1 MAQMDLKKYQPYI
14 IIGVIVLFALLTLW
28 TRGIPS
34 EGLVTA
40 EGVNLLGNDPWYS
53 LRQVEQSVANFPGYA
68 WFDTM
73 TFYPSGDVI
82 YWGPL
87 FVQIIAALCVLT
99 GAATRPEI
107 MLVASWV
114 PPLMA
119 VAMVPV
125 TYLLAKKIADWK
137 TGLIAAGLIA
147 VIGSNYAYRSLF
159 GFVDHHIAETLFST
173 IFVLAYVTA
182 LLATRDHPFSLK
194 DRGTLTVESLKAPV
208 LASALAGIAYLLG
221 LFNMPTMILFALIV
235 VVFTLVQFLLD
246 FFQDRSS
253 DYLVLVNAVVF
264 GVAILGM
271 AAFGFPHPGLDLSR
285 YTVGHVIVYAV
296 LIAGT
301 LALYGLS
308 VFLKGRP
315 KYYYPAAL
323 ALIAAAAV
331 AVLFVALPDIYNL
344 LISSLISFFGEQPVT
359 TTVQEARAWS
369 FSAAWATFHWGLVLA
384 AGGAA
389 ALLWKNL
396 ERVNPAHVFVL
407 IWSAI
412 ILASTAAHVR
422 YEYYLA
428 ANIALLSAVFA
439 GVVIDATWKDVA
451 RLLGRGSG
459 SKASSGPA
467 TTVKQEEAP
476 RKGKK
481 GGKGPEARKAKV
493 PPKNQPDYLKVGAFA
508 AVVAVTLL
516 FAGTSLMGNIALGTN
531 AKYSGMDSQWMEALE
546 WMGENTPDPGVD
558 YYAIYDRES
567 FTYPEESYGVMS
579 WWDYGHWITFVSKR
593 IPNNN
598 PFQHGVSG
606 PNGSATYFV
615 STSEDAANRVL
626 DNVGTRYVITDIQL
640 DTMKFHA
647 PATWADPEVG
657 QKPFQP
663 YFLLPESAGSTN
675 YQAVPFN
682 TQEYYL
688 TMVSR
693 LHNFDG
699 SMTDPTEASV
709 IYAEY
714 REPEAANTSLPVITR
729 TEQMDATAGAAAVEA
744 YNRNAPAGSGATL
757 LNMYYQYRGDS
768 VLQPLERVPA
778 LQHYRLVH
786 ETPRNV
792 YGNVGED
799 GPDLKTVKIFEYVPG
814 ATINGEGIIEVP
826 IVTNTGREFTYRQE
840 SVNGTFVVPYATSGW
855 SGEVKAT
862 GPYRIA
868 GTGQTFDVTEED
880 ILQGRTIN

>member
-40 EGVNLLGNDPWYS
+40 EGVNLLGNDPWYKV
-53 LRQVEQSVANFPGYA
+53 RQVEQTVANYPGYA

-73 TFYPSGDVI
+73 TLYPTGDTI
-82 YWGPL
+82 HWGPL
-87 FVQIIAALCVLT
+87 FAQIAAALCLLT

-107 MLVASWV
+107 MVVASWV

-173 IFVLAYVTA
+173 IFVLAYVAA
-182 LLATRDHPFSLK
+182 LLATRDRPLSPKNFETLK
-194 DRGTLTVESLKAPV
+194 IPV
-208 LASALAGIAYLLG
+208 FTAALAGIAYLLG
-221 LFNMPTMILFALIV
+221 FFNMPTMVLFALIV
-235 VVFTLVQFLLD
+235 AAFTLVQFILD
-246 FFQDRSS
+246 FFQGRSS
-253 DYLVLVNAVVF
+253 EYLVLINAVVF
-264 GVAILGM
+264 GVVIVG
-271 AAFGFPHPGLDLSR
+271 AAASGFPHSGLSLIY
-285 YTVGHVIVYAV
+285 YTPGHVIVYAA
-296 LIAGT
+296 LIGGT

-308 VFLKGRP
+308 VFLKERP
-315 KYYYPAAL
+315 KYYFPAAL
-323 ALIAAAAV
+323 VAVAALAV
-331 AVLFVALPDIYNL
+331 AVLYIALPDIYNL
-344 LISSLISFFGEQPVT
+344 LVANLFSFFGERPTT

-369 FSAAWATFHWGLVLA
+369 FAAAWTTFHWGLVLA

-389 ALLWKNL
+389 ALLWQSR

-407 IWSAI
+407 IWTAI
-412 ILASTAAHVR
+412 ILASTVAHVR

-439 GVVIDATWKDVA
+439 GAVIDATWKDAA

-459 SKASSGPA
+459 SRPSSGPA
-467 TTVKQEEAP
+467 ATEKQEEPA

-481 GGKGPEARKAKV
+481 GGKAPEARKAKV
-493 PPKNQPDYLKVGAFA
+493 PPRDQPDYLKVGAFA
-508 AVVAVTLL
+508 AVIVVTLL
-516 FAGTSLMGNIALGTN
+516 FAVASLTGNIALATS
-531 AKYSGMDSQWMEALE
+531 AKYGGMDSQWMEALE

-558 YYAIYDRES
+558 YYAIYDRNT

-579 WWDYGHWITFVSKR
+579 WWDYGHWITFISKR

-615 STSEDAANRVL
+615 STSEEAANRIL
-626 DNVGTRYVITDIQL
+626 DAIGTRYVVTDIQL
-640 DTMKFHA
+640 DTGKFHA
-647 PATWADPEVG
+647 PATWADPDVG
-657 QKPFQP
+657 VERFQP
-663 YFLLPESAGSTN
+663 YFLLPVSAGSTN
-675 YQAVPFN
+675 YQPMPFYN
-682 TQEYYL
+682 QEYYL

-699 SMTDPTEASV
+699 SMTDPTSQV

-714 REPEAANTSLPVITR
+714 REEGSANSSLPVITR
-729 TEQMDATAGAAAVEA
+729 TEQMNATAGAAAVEV

-768 VLQPLERVPA
+768 ILQPLERVPA

-786 ETPRNV
+786 ETPQNV
-792 YGNVGED
+792 YDNVGES
-799 GPDLKTVKIFEYVPG
+799 GPDLKAVKVFEYVPG
-814 ATINGEGIIEVP
+814 ARIRGEGVIEVP
-826 IVTNTGREFTYRQE
+826 VVTNTGRMFTYRQE
-840 SVNGTFVVPYATSGW
+840 SVNGTFIVPYATSGW
-855 SGEVKAT
+855 SGEVKTT
-862 GPYRIA
+862 GSYRIA

-880 ILQGRTIN
+880 IQQGRTIN

>member
-68 WFDTM
+68 WFDHM
-73 TFYPSGDVI
+73 TLYPTGDVV

-87 FVQIIAALCVLT
+87 FVQIAAALCVLT

-107 MLVASWV
+107 MVVASWV

-119 VAMVPV
+119 VVMVPV
-125 TYLLAKKIADWK
+125 TYLLARKIADWK

-173 IFVLAYVTA
+173 IFALAYVAA
-182 LLATRDHPFSLK
+182 LLAARDRPLSPKNLETLK
-194 DRGTLTVESLKAPV
+194 IPV
-208 LASALAGIAYLLG
+208 MIAALAGIAYLLG
-221 LFNMPTMILFALIV
+221 FFNMSTIVLFALIV
-235 VVFTLVQFLLD
+235 TTFTLVQFILD
-246 FFQDRSS
+246 SFQERSS

-264 GVAILGM
+264 GVVIVGA

-285 YTVGHVIVYAV
+285 YTVGHVIVYSG

-315 KYYYPAAL
+315 KYYFPAAL
-323 ALIAAAAV
+323 AGVAAV
-331 AVLFVALPDIYNL
+331 AVAGLYIALPDIYNL
-344 LISSLISFFGEQPVT
+344 LIANLLAFFGGGAT
-359 TTVQEARAWS
+359 STTVQEARPWS
-369 FSAAWATFHWGLVLA
+369 FDAAWMTFHWGLVLA

-389 ALLWKNL
+389 VLLWQNREK
-396 ERVNPAHVFVL
+396 VNPTHVFVL
-407 IWSAI
+407 IWTGI

-439 GVVIDATWKDVA
+439 GAVINATWKDVA
-451 RLLGRGSG
+451 RLLGRGSD
-459 SKASSGPA
+459 SKASSSPVA
-467 TTVKQEEAP
+467 TVKQEEPA

-481 GGKGPEARKAKV
+481 GGKSPDARKTKV

-508 AVVAVTLL
+508 AVIAVTLL

-531 AKYSGMDSQWMEALE
+531 AKYGGIDSQWMGALE

-558 YYAIYDRES
+558 YYAIYDKET
-567 FTYPEESYGVMS
+567 FAYPEEAYGVMS
-579 WWDYGHWITFVSKR
+579 WWDYGHWITFLSKR

-598 PFQHGVSG
+598 PFQHGVAG
-606 PNGSATYFV
+606 PNGSAQYFV
-615 STSEDAANRVL
+615 STSEEVANRIL
-626 DNVGTRYVITDIQL
+626 DNIGTRYVITDIQL
-640 DTMKFHA
+640 DTSKFHA

-657 QKPFQP
+657 QEPFQP
-663 YFLLPESAGSTN
+663 YFLLPVSAGSSD

-682 TQEYYL
+682 NQEYYL

-699 SMTDPTEASV
+699 SMTDPTSQV

-714 REPEAANTSLPVITR
+714 RDAESANTSLPVITR
-729 TEQMDATAGAAAVEA
+729 TEQMNATAGAAAVEA
-744 YNRNAPAGSGATL
+744 YNKNAPAGSGATL

-768 VLQPLERVPA
+768 ILQPLERVPA

-786 ETPRNV
+786 ETPQNIFS
-792 YGNVGED
+792 NVGEG
-799 GPDLKTVKIFEYVPG
+799 GPDLKAVKIFEYVPG
-814 ATINGEGIIEVP
+814 ATIRGEGIIEVP

>member
-53 LRQVEQSVANFPGYA
+53 LRQVEQTVANFPNYA
-68 WFDTM
+68 WFDAM
-73 TFYPSGDVI
+73 TLYPTADTI

-107 MLVASWV
+107 MVVASWV

-173 IFVLAYVTA
+173 IFVLAYVVA
-182 LLATRDHPFSLK
+182 LLAARDRPLSPKNFETLK
-194 DRGTLTVESLKAPV
+194 IPV
-208 LASALAGIAYLLG
+208 ITAALAGIAYLLG
-221 LFNMPTMILFALIV
+221 FFNMPTMVLFALIV
-235 VVFTLVQFLLD
+235 AAFTLVQFILD
-246 FFQDRSS
+246 FFQERSS
-253 DYLVLVNAVVF
+253 EYLVLINTVVF
-264 GVAILGM
+264 GVVIVGM
-271 AAFGFPHPGLDLSR
+271 AIFGFPHSGISLSL
-285 YTVGHVIVYAV
+285 YSVGHVIVYAA

-301 LALYGLS
+301 VALYGLS
-308 VFLKGRP
+308 ILLKDRP
-315 KYYYPAAL
+315 RYYFPAAL
-323 ALIAAAAV
+323 AAIAALAV
-331 AVLFVALPDIYNL
+331 AVLYIALPDIYNL
-344 LISSLISFFGEQPVT
+344 LISSLVSFFGERPVT

-369 FSAAWATFHWGLVLA
+369 FAAAWATFHWGLVLA
-384 AGGAA
+384 AGGAV
-389 ALLWKNL
+389 ALLWQNL
-396 ERVNPAHVFVL
+396 ERVNPAHIFVL
-407 IWSAI
+407 IWSGI

-439 GVVIDATWKDVA
+439 GAVINATWKDVA

-459 SKASSGPA
+459 SKASPA
-467 TTVKQEEAP
+467 PEAAEKQETPAK
-476 RKGKK
+476 KGKK
-481 GGKGPEARKAKV
+481 GGKAPDTRKAKN
-493 PPKNQPDYLKVGAFA
+493 PKRDQPDYLKVGALA
-508 AVVAVTLL
+508 AAVAVTLL
-516 FAGTSLMGNIALGTN
+516 FAGTSLMGNIALAN
-531 AKYSGMDSQWMEALE
+531 SAKYGGMDSEWMEALE

-558 YYAIYDRES
+558 YYAIYDRNT
-567 FTYPEESYGVMS
+567 FTYPEEAYGVMS
-579 WWDYGHWITFVSKR
+579 WWDYGHWITFLSKR

-615 STSEDAANRVL
+615 STSEEAANRVL

-729 TEQMDATAGAAAVEA
+729 TVQMNATAGAAAVEA
-744 YNRNAPAGSGATL
+744 YNRDAPAGSGATL
-757 LNMYYQYRGDS
+757 LNMYYQFQGDS
-768 VLQPLERVPA
+768 ILQPLERVPA

-786 ETPRNV
+786 ETPGNV
-792 YGNVGED
+792 YGNVGEG

-814 ATINGEGIIEVP
+814 ATIRGEGIIEVP

-862 GPYRIA
+862 GQYRIA

>member
-1 MAQMDLKKYQPYI
+1 MDLKKYQPYI

-73 TFYPSGDVI
+73 TLYPSGDDV

-87 FVQIIAALCVLT
+87 FVQIIAALCVLA

-107 MLVASWV
+107 MVVASWV

-119 VAMVPV
+119 AAMVPV
-125 TYLLAKKIADWK
+125 TYLLAKKIVDWK

-147 VIGSNYAYRSLF
+147 VVGSNYAYRSLF

-173 IFVLAYVTA
+173 IFVLAYVVA
-182 LLATRDHPFSLK
+182 LLAARDRPLSPKNFETLK
-194 DRGTLTVESLKAPV
+194 IPV
-208 LASALAGIAYLLG
+208 ITAALAGIAYLLG

-235 VVFTLVQFLLD
+235 AAFTLVQFILD
-246 FFQDRSS
+246 FFQERSS
-253 DYLVLVNAVVF
+253 DYLVLINAVVF
-264 GVAILGM
+264 GVAIIGM
-271 AAFGFPHPGLDLSR
+271 AASGFPHPGIGLSR
-285 YTVGHVIVYAV
+285 YTVGHVIVYAA
-296 LIAGT
+296 LIGGT

-308 VFLKGRP
+308 AFLKGRP
-315 KYYYPAAL
+315 KYYFPAAL
-323 ALIAAAAV
+323 AGVAALAI
-331 AVLFVALPDIYNL
+331 AVLYIALPDIYNL
-344 LISSLISFFGEQPVT
+344 LISSLVAFFGERPVT

-369 FSAAWATFHWGLVLA
+369 FAAAWATFHWGLVLA

-407 IWSAI
+407 IWSGI

-428 ANIALLSAVFA
+428 ANIALLAAVFA
-439 GVVIDATWKDVA
+439 GAVINATWKDVA

-459 SKASSGPA
+459 GRASSGPA
-467 TTVKQEEAP
+467 AAVKQEEPAK
-476 RKGKK
+476 KGKK
-481 GGKGPEARKAKV
+481 GGKSPEARKAKV
-493 PPKNQPDYLKVGAFA
+493 PSKDQPDYIKVGAFA
-508 AVVAVTLL
+508 AIIAITLL
-516 FAGTSLMGNIALGTN
+516 FAGTSLLGNIALATS
-531 AKYSGMDSQWMEALE
+531 AKYGGIDSQWMDALE

-558 YYAIYDRES
+558 YYAIYDRET
-567 FTYPEESYGVMS
+567 FAYPEEAYGVMS
-579 WWDYGHWITFVSKR
+579 WWDYGHWITFLSKR

-606 PNGSATYFV
+606 PNGSAQYFV
-615 STSEDAANRVL
+615 STNEEAANRIL
-626 DNVGTRYVITDIQL
+626 DNIGTRYVVTDIQL
-640 DTMKFHA
+640 DTGKFHA
-647 PATWADPEVG
+647 PATWADPDVG
-657 QKPFQP
+657 ESRFQP
-663 YFLLPESAGSTN
+663 YFLVPVGAGSTN
-675 YQAVPFN
+675 YQSMPFYN
-682 TQEYYL
+682 QNYYL

-699 SMTDPTEASV
+699 SMTDPASQV

-714 REPEAANTSLPVITR
+714 REPETANTSLPVITR
-729 TEQMDATAGAAAVEA
+729 TEQMNATAGAAAVEA

-768 VLQPLERVPA
+768 ILQPLERVPA

-786 ETPRNV
+786 ETPQNV
-792 YGNVGED
+792 YGNVGEG
-799 GPDLKTVKIFEYVPG
+799 GPDLKAVKIFEYVPG
-814 ATINGEGIIEVP
+814 ATIRGEGVIEVP

-840 SVNGTFVVPYATSGW
+840 SVNGTFVVPYATTGW
-855 SGEVKAT
+855 SGDVKAT
-862 GPYRIA
+862 GQYRIV

>member
-68 WFDTM
+68 WFDHM
-73 TFYPSGDVI
+73 TLYPTGDVV

-87 FVQIIAALCVLT
+87 FVQIAAALCVLT

-107 MLVASWV
+107 MVVASWV

-119 VAMVPV
+119 VVMVPV
-125 TYLLAKKIADWK
+125 TYLLARKIADWK

-173 IFVLAYVTA
+173 IFALAYVAA
-182 LLATRDHPFSLK
+182 LLAARDRPLSPKNLETLK
-194 DRGTLTVESLKAPV
+194 IPV
-208 LASALAGIAYLLG
+208 MIAALAGIAYLLG
-221 LFNMPTMILFALIV
+221 FFNMSTIVLFALIV
-235 VVFTLVQFLLD
+235 TTFTLVQFILD
-246 FFQDRSS
+246 FFQERSS

-264 GVAILGM
+264 GVVIVGA

-285 YTVGHVIVYAV
+285 YTVGHVIVYSG

-315 KYYYPAAL
+315 KYYFPAAL
-323 ALIAAAAV
+323 AGVAAV
-331 AVLFVALPDIYNL
+331 AVAGLYIALPDIYNL
-344 LISSLISFFGEQPVT
+344 LIANLLAFFGGGAT
-359 TTVQEARAWS
+359 STTVQEARPWS
-369 FSAAWATFHWGLVLA
+369 FDAAWMTFHWGLVLA

-389 ALLWKNL
+389 VLLWQNREK
-396 ERVNPAHVFVL
+396 VNPTHVFVL
-407 IWSAI
+407 IWTGI

-439 GVVIDATWKDVA
+439 GAVINATWKDVA
-451 RLLGRGSG
+451 RLLGRGSD
-459 SKASSGPA
+459 SKASSSPVA
-467 TTVKQEEAP
+467 TVKQEEPA

-481 GGKGPEARKAKV
+481 GGKSPDARKTKV

-508 AVVAVTLL
+508 AVIAVTLL

-531 AKYSGMDSQWMEALE
+531 AKYGGIDSQWMGALE

-558 YYAIYDRES
+558 YYAIYDKET
-567 FTYPEESYGVMS
+567 FAYPEEAYGVMS
-579 WWDYGHWITFVSKR
+579 WWDYGHWITFLSKR

-598 PFQHGVSG
+598 PFQHGVAG
-606 PNGSATYFV
+606 PNGSAQYFV
-615 STSEDAANRVL
+615 STSEEVANRIL
-626 DNVGTRYVITDIQL
+626 DNIGTRYVITDIQL
-640 DTMKFHA
+640 DTSKFHA

-657 QKPFQP
+657 QEPFQP
-663 YFLLPESAGSTN
+663 YFLLPVSAGSSD

-682 TQEYYL
+682 NQEYYL

-699 SMTDPTEASV
+699 SMTDPTSQV

-714 REPEAANTSLPVITR
+714 RDAESANTSLPVITR
-729 TEQMDATAGAAAVEA
+729 TEQMNATAGAAAVEA
-744 YNRNAPAGSGATL
+744 YNKNAPAGSGATL

-768 VLQPLERVPA
+768 ILQPLERVPA

-786 ETPRNV
+786 ETPQNIFS
-792 YGNVGED
+792 NVGEG
-799 GPDLKTVKIFEYVPG
+799 GPDLKAVKIFEYVPG
-814 ATINGEGIIEVP
+814 ATIRGEGIIEVP

>member
-73 TFYPSGDVI
+73 TLYPSGDDV

-87 FVQIIAALCVLT
+87 FVQIIAALCVLA

-107 MLVASWV
+107 MVVASWV

-119 VAMVPV
+119 AAMVPV

-137 TGLIAAGLIA
+137 TGLIATGLIA
-147 VIGSNYAYRSLF
+147 VVGSNYAYRSLF

-173 IFVLAYVTA
+173 IFVLAYVVA
-182 LLATRDHPFSLK
+182 LLAARDRPLSPKNFETLK
-194 DRGTLTVESLKAPV
+194 IPV
-208 LASALAGIAYLLG
+208 VTAALAGIAYLLG

-235 VVFTLVQFLLD
+235 AAFTLVQFVLD
-246 FFQDRSS
+246 FFQERSS
-253 DYLVLVNAVVF
+253 DYLVLINAVVF
-264 GVAILGM
+264 GVAIIGM
-271 AAFGFPHPGLDLSR
+271 AASGFPHPGIGLSR
-285 YTVGHVIVYAV
+285 YTVGHVIVYAA
-296 LIAGT
+296 LIGGT

-308 VFLKGRP
+308 AFLKGRP
-315 KYYYPAAL
+315 KYYFPAAL
-323 ALIAAAAV
+323 AGVAALAV

-344 LISSLISFFGEQPVT
+344 LISSLVSFFGERPVT
-359 TTVQEARAWS
+359 TTVQEARGWS
-369 FSAAWATFHWGLVLA
+369 FAAAWTTFHWGLVLA

-389 ALLWKNL
+389 ALLWQNL

-407 IWSAI
+407 IWSGI
-412 ILASTAAHVR
+412 ILASTVAHVR

-439 GVVIDATWKDVA
+439 GAVINATWKDVA
-451 RLLGRGSG
+451 RLLGRGS
-459 SKASSGPA
+459 SKASPA
-467 TTVKQEEAP
+467 PEAAEKQETPAK
-476 RKGKK
+476 KGKK
-481 GGKGPEARKAKV
+481 GGKAPDTRKTKT
-493 PPKNQPDYLKVGAFA
+493 PKRDQPDYLKIGALA

-516 FAGTSLMGNIALGTN
+516 FAGTSLVGNIALGTN
-531 AKYSGMDSQWMEALE
+531 AKYGGIDSQWMGALE

-558 YYAIYDRES
+558 YYAIYDKET
-567 FTYPEESYGVMS
+567 FAYPEESYGVMS
-579 WWDYGHWITFVSKR
+579 WWDYGHWITFLSKR

-615 STSEDAANRVL
+615 STSEEAANRIL
-626 DNVGTRYVITDIQL
+626 DNIGTRYVITDIQL
-640 DTMKFHA
+640 DTSKFHA
-647 PATWADPEVG
+647 PATWADPAVG
-657 QKPFQP
+657 QEPFQP

-682 TQEYYL
+682 NQEYYL
-688 TMVSR
+688 TMISR

-699 SMTDPTEASV
+699 SMTDPTSQV

-714 REPEAANTSLPVITR
+714 LEPEAANTSLPVITR
-729 TEQMDATAGAAAVEA
+729 TQQMNATAGAAAVEA
-744 YNRNAPAGSGATL
+744 YNQNAPAGSGATL
-757 LNMYYQYRGDS
+757 LNMYYQFQGDS

-786 ETPRNV
+786 ETPGNV

-799 GPDLKTVKIFEYVPG
+799 GPDLKAVKIFEYVPG
-814 ATINGEGIIEVP
+814 ATIRGEGIIEVP

-862 GPYRIA
+862 GPYQIA

>member
-14 IIGVIVLFALLTLW
+14 IIGIIILFALLTLW

-40 EGVNLLGNDPWYS
+40 EGVNLLGNDPWYKV
-53 LRQVEQSVANFPGYA
+53 RQVEQVVANFPGYA
-68 WFDTM
+68 WFDAM
-73 TFYPSGDVI
+73 TLYPTGDNI
-82 YWGPL
+82 HWGPL
-87 FVQIIAALCVLT
+87 FAQIAAVLCLLT
-99 GAATRPEI
+99 GASTRPEI
-107 MLVASWV
+107 MVVASWV

-125 TYLLAKKIADWK
+125 IYLLARKIADWK

-182 LLATRDHPFSLK
+182 LLAARDRPLFPMNFENLK
-194 DRGTLTVESLKAPV
+194 IPV
-208 LASALAGIAYLLG
+208 ITAALAGIAYLLG
-221 LFNMPTMILFALIV
+221 YFNMPTMVLFALIV
-235 VVFTLVQFLLD
+235 AAFTLVQFILD
-246 FFQDRSS
+246 SFEGRSS
-253 DYLVLVNAVVF
+253 EYLVLVNAVAF
-264 GVAILGM
+264 GVAIVGA
-271 AAFGFPHPGLDLSR
+271 AAFGFPHSGFSLVF
-285 YTVGHVIVYAV
+285 YTTGHVVAYAA

-301 LALYGLS
+301 LALYALS
-308 VFLKGRP
+308 VFLKDRP
-315 KYYYPAAL
+315 KYYFPAAL
-323 ALIAAAAV
+323 AAVAALAV
-331 AVLFVALPDIYNL
+331 AVLYFALPEIYNL
-344 LISSLISFFGEQPVT
+344 LIANLLSFFGTGATT

-369 FSAAWATFHWGLVLA
+369 FDAAWATFHWGLVLA

-389 ALLWKNL
+389 ALLWQNR

-407 IWSAI
+407 IWTAI

-428 ANIALLSAVFA
+428 ANIALLAAVFA
-439 GVVIDATWKDVA
+439 GAVIDATWRDVA

-459 SKASSGPA
+459 SRASPDPE
-467 TTVKQEEAP
+467 VPEKQETP
-476 RKGKK
+476 VKKGKK
-481 GGKGPEARKAKV
+481 GGKAPEARKAKT
-493 PPKNQPDYLKVGAFA
+493 PRRDQPDYLKVGAL
-508 AVVAVTLL
+508 AVVVGVTLI
-516 FAGTSLMGNIALGTN
+516 FAGTSLLGNIALATS
-531 AKYSGMDSQWMEALE
+531 AKYAGMDSQWMEALE

-558 YYAIYDRES
+558 YYAIYDKET

-579 WWDYGHWITFVSKR
+579 WWDFGHWITFVAKR

-606 PNGSATYFV
+606 PNGSATYLV
-615 STSEDAANRVL
+615 STDEAAANRIL
-626 DNVGTRYVITDIQL
+626 DNIGTRYVITDILL
-640 DTMKFHA
+640 DTSKFHA
-647 PATWADPEVG
+647 PATWADPDVG
-657 QKPFQP
+657 QEPFQP
-663 YFLLPESAGSTN
+663 YYLLPESGGSTN

-682 TQEYYL
+682 NQEYYL
-688 TMVSR
+688 TMISR

-699 SMTDPTEASV
+699 SMTDPTSQV

-714 REPEAANTSLPVITR
+714 LEPARANTSLPVITR
-729 TEQMDATAGAAAVEA
+729 TQQMNATEGAAAVEA

-786 ETPRNV
+786 ETPQNV
-792 YGNVGED
+792 YGNVGEG
-799 GPDLKTVKIFEYVPG
+799 GPDLKAVKIFEYVPG
-814 ATINGEGIIEVP
+814 ATIGGEGIIEVP

-840 SVNGTFVVPYATSGW
+840 SMNGTFVVPYATSGW

-862 GPYRIA
+862 GQYRIA

>member
-68 WFDTM
+68 WFDHM
-73 TFYPSGDVI
+73 TLYPTGDVV

-87 FVQIIAALCVLT
+87 FVQIAAALCVLT

-107 MLVASWV
+107 MVVASWV

-119 VAMVPV
+119 VVMVPV
-125 TYLLAKKIADWK
+125 TYLLARKIADWK

-173 IFVLAYVTA
+173 IFALAYVAA
-182 LLATRDHPFSLK
+182 LLAARDRPLSPKNLETLK
-194 DRGTLTVESLKAPV
+194 IPV
-208 LASALAGIAYLLG
+208 MIAALAGIAYLLG
-221 LFNMPTMILFALIV
+221 FFNMSTIVLFALIV
-235 VVFTLVQFLLD
+235 TTFTLVQFILD
-246 FFQDRSS
+246 FFQERSS

-264 GVAILGM
+264 GVVIVGA

-285 YTVGHVIVYAV
+285 YTVGHVIVYSG

-315 KYYYPAAL
+315 KYYFPAAL
-323 ALIAAAAV
+323 AGVAAV
-331 AVLFVALPDIYNL
+331 AVAGLYIALPDIYNL
-344 LISSLISFFGEQPVT
+344 LIANLLAFFGGGAT
-359 TTVQEARAWS
+359 STTVQEARPWS
-369 FSAAWATFHWGLVLA
+369 FDAAWMTFHWGLVLA

-389 ALLWKNL
+389 VLLWQNREK
-396 ERVNPAHVFVL
+396 VNPTHVFVL
-407 IWSAI
+407 IWTGI

-439 GVVIDATWKDVA
+439 GAVINATWKDVA
-451 RLLGRGSG
+451 RLLGRGSD
-459 SKASSGPA
+459 SKASSSPVA
-467 TTVKQEEAP
+467 TVKQEEPA

-481 GGKGPEARKAKV
+481 GGKSPDARKTKV

-508 AVVAVTLL
+508 AVIAVTLL
-516 FAGTSLMGNIALGTN
+516 FAGTSLMGNIALATS
-531 AKYSGMDSQWMEALE
+531 AKYGGIDSQWMGALE

-558 YYAIYDRES
+558 YYAIYDKET
-567 FTYPEESYGVMS
+567 FAYPEEAYGVMS
-579 WWDYGHWITFVSKR
+579 WWDYGHWITFLSKR

-598 PFQHGVSG
+598 PFQHGVAG
-606 PNGSATYFV
+606 PNGSAQYFV
-615 STSEDAANRVL
+615 STSEEVANRIL
-626 DNVGTRYVITDIQL
+626 DNIGTRYVITDIQL
-640 DTMKFHA
+640 DTSKFHA

-657 QKPFQP
+657 QEPFQP
-663 YFLLPESAGSTN
+663 YFLLPVSAGSSD

-682 TQEYYL
+682 NQEYYL

-699 SMTDPTEASV
+699 SMTDPTSQV

-714 REPEAANTSLPVITR
+714 RDAESANTSLPVITR
-729 TEQMDATAGAAAVEA
+729 TEQMNATAGAAAVEA
-744 YNRNAPAGSGATL
+744 YNKNAPAGSGATL

-768 VLQPLERVPA
+768 ILQPLERVPA

-786 ETPRNV
+786 ETPQNIFS
-792 YGNVGED
+792 NVGEG
-799 GPDLKTVKIFEYVPG
+799 GPDLKAVKIFEYVPG
-814 ATINGEGIIEVP
+814 ATIRGEGIIEVP

>member
-14 IIGVIVLFALLTLW
+14 IIGIIVLFALLTLW

-53 LRQVEQSVANFPGYA
+53 LRQVEQSVANFPNYA

-73 TFYPSGDVI
+73 TLYPTGDVI

-125 TYLLAKKIADWK
+125 IYLLARKIADWK

-173 IFVLAYVTA
+173 IFVLAYVAA
-182 LLATRDHPFSLK
+182 LLAARDRQISLK
-194 DRGTLTVESLKAPV
+194 NFETLKIPV
-208 LASALAGIAYLLG
+208 ITAALAGIAYLLG
-221 LFNMPTMILFALIV
+221 FFNMPTMVLFALIV
-235 VVFTLVQFLLD
+235 VAFTLVQFILD
-246 FFQDRSS
+246 FFQERSS
-253 DYLVLVNAVVF
+253 EYLVLVNAVVF
-264 GVAILGM
+264 AAVIVGM
-271 AAFGFPHPGLDLSR
+271 AAFGFPHPGLGLSL
-285 YTVGHVIVYAV
+285 YSIGHVIAYAG

-308 VFLKGRP
+308 VFLKDRP
-315 KYYYPAAL
+315 KYYFPVALAAAAAL
-323 ALIAAAAV
+323 AV
-331 AVLFVALPDIYNL
+331 AVLYVALPEIYNL
-344 LISSLISFFGEQPVT
+344 LISSLVSFFGEAAVT

-369 FSAAWATFHWGLVLA
+369 FAAAWATFHWGLVLA

-407 IWSAI
+407 IWSGI

-439 GVVIDATWKDVA
+439 GAVIDATWKDVA
-451 RLLGRGSG
+451 RLLGRGGG
-459 SKASSGPA
+459 SKASPA
-467 TTVKQEEAP
+467 PEAAEKQETPAK
-476 RKGKK
+476 KGKK
-481 GGKGPEARKAKV
+481 GGKAPDTRKAKA
-493 PPKNQPDYLKVGAFA
+493 PRRDQPDYLKIGALA

-516 FAGTSLMGNIALGTN
+516 FAGTSLMGNIALATG
-531 AKYSGMDSQWMEALE
+531 AKYSGMDSEWMEALE

-558 YYAIYDRES
+558 YYAIYDKET
-567 FTYPEESYGVMS
+567 FVYPEEAYGVMS
-579 WWDYGHWITFVSKR
+579 WWDYGHWITFVAKR

-598 PFQHGVSG
+598 PFQHGVTG
-606 PNGSATYFV
+606 PNGSATYLI
-615 STSEDAANRVL
+615 STDEEAANRVL
-626 DNVGTRYVITDIQL
+626 DNIGTRYIVTDILL
-640 DTMKFHA
+640 DTSKFHA
-647 PATWADPEVG
+647 PATWADPDVG
-657 QKPFQP
+657 QEPFQP
-663 YFLLPESAGSTN
+663 YYLLPESGGSTN

-682 TQEYYL
+682 NQEYYL
-688 TMVSR
+688 TMISR

-699 SMTDPTEASV
+699 SMTDPTSQV

-714 REPEAANTSLPVITR
+714 LEPARANTSLPVITR
-729 TEQMDATAGAAAVEA
+729 TQQMNATEGAAAVEA
-744 YNRNAPAGSGATL
+744 YNQNAPPGSGATL

-768 VLQPLERVPA
+768 ILQPLERVPA

-786 ETPRNV
+786 ETPGNV

-799 GPDLKTVKIFEYVPG
+799 GPDLKAVKIFEYVPG
-814 ATINGEGIIEVP
+814 ATIRGEGIIEVP

-862 GPYRIA
+862 GQYRIA
-868 GTGQTFDVTEED
+868 GTGQAFDVTEED
-880 ILQGRTIN
+880 IQQGRTIN